1 MVSVAGLVDLVVVD
15 FSVDFDADFG
25 FFRAVGTYVGGGDLP
40 SFGFLV
46 SCRSGLVSVGLSK
59 IGFFRINLD
68 ACSCLAAPFLFFRWK
83 FFR

>member
-1 MVSVAGLVDLVVVD
+1 MIVGGLVSVVGLVDSCRFCRFSFVD
-15 FSVDFDADFG
+15 FGVDFDADFG
-25 FFRAVGTYVGGGDLP
+25 FFRAVGAGVGDDALP

-68 ACSCLAAPFLFFRWK
+68 AC
-83 FFR
+83 